1 LTLDA
6 EALIE
11 RAKVIISPADAERAR
26 KALDRVVEKDAG
38 GALAAFLAE
47 HPKARALL
55 FGVFGSS
62 PYLADLAARDPA
74 RLAAALAAD
83 PQARVDALIEEA
95 RGLETDDEAEL
106 MRRLRLIKQE
116 AALVIALADLSKAW

>member
-1 LTLDA
+1 MRRPAPSWGNALTLDA
-6 EALIE
+6 DALIE

-47 HPKARALL
+47 NPKARDLL

-62 PYLADLAARDPA
+62 PYLADLAARDP
-74 RLAAALAAD
+74 
-83 PQARVDALIEEA
+83 P
-95 RGLETDDEAEL
+95 GS
-106 MRRLRLIKQE
+106 RRRSPPIRRPG
-116 AALVIALADLSKAW
+116 WRR